1 MSDIDKVLQDFRL
14 YGQALPAFIDDK
26 SLHDD
31 TLDIALRVHKNADQA
46 ELEQVYH
53 DLRARLHLIGVAEV
67 NLNVVLS
74 DKVAPTASA
83 VQTHTPQASNQ
94 TPNQIPSHTADDTPT
109 KSAPQQ

>member
-14 YGQALPAFIDDK
+14 YGQALPTFIDDK

-31 TLDIALRVHKNADQA
+31 TLDIALRVHKDADQA

-74 DKVAPTASA
+74 DKVAPIATTASA
-83 VQTHTPQASNQ
+83 VQTHTPQPSNK
-94 TPNQIPSHTADDTPT
+94 IPSQTTDDTPT
-109 KSAPQQ
+109 KSA